1 MSTGGRRVRY
11 GVTIDLKRCTGCQ
24 SCTVACKAEN
34 GTPPGV
40 FWTRVLE
47 QEQGVFPF
55 AYKVFMPVRCNHCSD
70 APCIPVCPTG
80 ASYQREKDNLVLVDQ
95 DKCIGCR
102 YCMMACPYGNRFFL
116 RKGILESGYHGERT
130 AFEDAKW
137 DAFTEGTVAKCTFCA
152 HRVDEGLQPAC
163 VVTCPTDARVF
174 GDLEDEDSLVNLL
187 IRERDGTQPLPE
199 RGTNPSVYYLE
210 GKPARPGEG
219 GERDGDLRSAA
230 AADRS

>member
-1 MSTGGRRVRY
+1 MTRWGMV
-11 GVTIDLKRCTGCQ
+11 IDLARCIGCNA
-24 SCTVACKAEN
+24 CTVACQIEN
-34 GTPPGV
+34 GSPPGV
-40 FWTRVLE
+40 YFTRVYTEEKGTYPDVETTFVPAL
-47 QEQGVFPF
+47 
-55 AYKVFMPVRCNHCSD
+55 CNHCED

-80 ASYQREKDNLVLVDQ
+80 ATYKRDDGIVLVDQ

-174 GDLEDEDSLVNLL
+174 GDLEDEHSLVNLL
-187 IRERDGTQPLPE
+187 IRERDGQQPLPE

-210 GKPARPGEG
+210 GRPARPGEG
-219 GERDGDLRSAA
+219 GGRDGDVRSAA